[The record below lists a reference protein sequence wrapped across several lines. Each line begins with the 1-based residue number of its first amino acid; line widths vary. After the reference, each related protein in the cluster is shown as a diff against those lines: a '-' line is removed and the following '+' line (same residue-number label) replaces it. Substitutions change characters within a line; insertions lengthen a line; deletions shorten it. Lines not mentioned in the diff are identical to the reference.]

1 MFWLSIKARHHLL
14 ELSLAFTVICL
25 VWFLQS
31 DVLTKLSLHNL
42 FCNLPLTFTII
53 WASIFTSSVEPLN
66 SDEIKVRSI
75 SAVALH
81 QAMSGSFSGAIVG
94 AVFAALY
101 ASILPVYL
109 FSYPIIGWVAGYF
122 PLKTVQ
128 HASFYSILLVLL
140 GTILAEFLT
149 ASQLMILGRADVLSC
164 FAQITMPEAVLNAL
178 IAPFIFVPLKAWHD
192 FGSEREVI
200 VKS

>member
-1 MFWLSIKARHHLL
+1 MFLLSIKARHRLL
-14 ELSLAFTVICL
+14 ELSLAFAVIYF

-31 DVLTKLSLHNL
+31 DVLTKFSVHNL

-53 WASIFTSSVEPLN
+53 WASIFTSSIKPLN
-66 SDEIKVRSI
+66 SDDIQIRSI
-75 SAVALH
+75 SAIVLY
-81 QAMSGSFSGAIVG
+81 QAMSGSISGALVG
-94 AVFAALY
+94 AFFAALY

-109 FSYPIIGWVAGYF
+109 ISYPLIGWVCGYF

-140 GTILAEFLT
+140 GTILAEFIT
-149 ASQLMILGRADVLSC
+149 AAQLMALGRTDVLSC
-164 FAQITMPEAVLNAL
+164 FAQITIPEAVLNAL
-178 IAPFIFVPLKAWHD
+178 IAPFIYVPLKAWHD
-192 FGSEREVI
+192 FGTESEAI